1 MIRTELPPAKGPA
14 DGFTMAE
21 KAATWGSWKM
31 LDTGWVQITNQR
43 QCRIFGKSLFKMR
56 EAGINRVL

>member
-1 MIRTELPPAKGPA
+1 
-14 DGFTMAE
+14 
-21 KAATWGSWKM
+21 M

-43 QCRIFGKSLFKMR
+43 QCRIFWRNLFKMR